1 MDEKATNKRKFD
13 FGLLARII
21 SLAAP
26 YKKLF
31 ALTIV
36 LAIIVAPVSMLRP
49 YIVSVMV
56 DDYILHSDLPGL
68 YKMAIVFVIVVFLT
82 VILRYLMIYF
92 SSLLGQSV
100 IRDLRKN
107 VFDHIT
113 SLRLRYFDQTPIG
126 KVTTRTINDVET
138 INTVFTQGLITMAAD
153 LLGIFAV
160 IGIMF
165 FTSWRLTLLVLAV
178 FPFLI
183 IAAYIFKEKVKVAF
197 EKVRGELSNMNA
209 FLQERITGM
218 NIIQIFNAE
227 KQEMRKFKKINRRY
241 TQANLDAITYYAIFF
256 PVVEMFNYLTL
267 AILVYVGATYVIHEE
282 VTLGALIAFPWYIN
296 LLFSPVRM
304 LADKFNTL
312 QMGMVAGDRV
322 FLELDRRE
330 IIPDHGYQKPKS
342 LRGKVE
348 FFDVDFSYDG
358 EQTILKKV
366 NFTLDAEKTLAI
378 VGSTGSGKTTIINV
392 LARFYDIAGGQVL
405 IDGEDIKT
413 YKLQDLRSKM
423 AVVLQDVF
431 LFHGTV
437 YDNITLRDS
446 SITLE
451 KVKEAAA
458 SIGADKFIDVLPNG
472 YEYEVM
478 ERGANLSMGQRQ
490 LISFVRA
497 LVVDPDI
504 LILDEATSS
513 IDTETEE
520 IIQYAIEKLI
530 AKRSSIIIAHRLSTI
545 RNADYIMVMAKGEV
559 LEFGHHNEL
568 MKNSDGKYRE
578 LYEMQFSGE
587 EVMG

>member
-1 MDEKATNKRKFD
+1 MSEKVSKKRKFD
-13 FGLLARII
+13 FSLLARII

-31 ALTIV
+31 ALTII
-36 LAIIVAPVSMLRP
+36 LAITVAPVSMLRP
-49 YIVSVMV
+49 YIVSVMI
-56 DDYILHSDLPGL
+56 DDYILRTDMPGL

-82 VILRYLMIYF
+82 VLLRYLMIYF

-138 INTVFTQGLITMAAD
+138 INTVFTQGLITMSAD

-165 FTSWRLTLLVLAV
+165 FTSWRLTLLVLSV

-183 IAAYIFKEKVKVAF
+183 ISAYIFKEKVKVAF

-227 KQEMRKFKKINRRY
+227 KQEMLKFKKINRRY

-267 AILVYVGATYVIHEE
+267 ATLVYVGANYVIHEE

-296 LLFSPVRM
+296 LLFSPVRQ

-312 QMGMVAGDRV
+312 QMGMVAGERV

-330 IIPDHGYQKPKS
+330 LIPDHGYRQPKS
-342 LRGKVE
+342 LDGSVE
-348 FFDVDFSYDG
+348 FKDVDFSYDG

-366 NFTLDAEKTLAI
+366 SFTLDAQKTMAI

-413 YKLQDLRSKM
+413 YQLKDLRSKM

-431 LFHGTV
+431 LFYGSV
-437 YDNITLRDS
+437 YDNITLRDT
-446 SITLE
+446 SISLD

-478 ERGANLSMGQRQ
+478 ERGVNLSMGQRQ

-497 LVVDPDI
+497 LVFDPDI

-520 IIQYAIEKLI
+520 IIQYVIEKLI
-530 AKRSSIIIAHRLSTI
+530 ARRSSIIIAHRLSTI
-545 RNADYIMVMAKGEV
+545 RNADYIMVMDKGEV
-559 LEFGHHNEL
+559 LEFGHHNDL
-568 MKNSDGKYRE
+568 MKNSEGKYRE
-578 LYEMQFSGE
+578 LYDMQFNSE